1 MIRRSPSESEGN
13 GNSIED
19 LQARVSELEE
29 ELDRQR
35 RIHQTEMEL
44 GLEAMERIQKAGE
57 STATPKPNMLVS
69 IDGHEL
75 SATQRVAI
83 FVDVQNMYY
92 AARNLFQSKLEFS
105 KLLRHLV
112 RGRNLARALAYIVER
127 PGMEQNKFI
136 EVLRRNGYEVRKRV
150 VGERNDSSNRGDWN
164 IGIALDALALAN
176 KIDVAILVTGDGDFV
191 PLVEKLAMDGVRVE
205 IASFRETTSADLYH
219 AADQVHVLD
228 EGVLLSG
235 THFQPAEDEEGL
247 EEELDEEL
255 GEELAEEEE
264 LVPSRSRRPLRRAR
278 GPAEEDFDDEDDE
291 Q

>member
-1 MIRRSPSESEGN
+1 MKNRCPFESEGN
-13 GNSIED
+13 GENVED
-19 LQARVSELEE
+19 LQERVSELEE
-29 ELDRQR
+29 ELARQKR
-35 RIHQTEMEL
+35 AHHTEMQL
-44 GLEAMERIQKAGE
+44 GLEAMERLEKAGGAAGSE
-57 STATPKPNMLVS
+57 STGMLVS
-69 IDGHEL
+69 IDGHEV

-92 AARNLFQSKLEFS
+92 AARNLYQSKLEFS
-105 KLLRHLV
+105 KLLRHLI

-150 VGERNDSSNRGDWN
+150 VGERNDSANRGDWN
-164 IGIALDALALAN
+164 IGIALDALALSS

-191 PLVEKLAMDGVRVE
+191 PLVEKLCVDGLRVE
-205 IASFRETTSADLYH
+205 IASFRETTSAELYH

-235 THFQPAEDEEGL
+235 THFQPALEDEEEVEY
-247 EEELDEEL
+247 EE
-255 GEELAEEEE
+255 EEEE
-264 LVPSRSRRPLRRAR
+264 LVPARSRRPLRRAR

-291 Q
+291 D

>member
-1 MIRRSPSESEGN
+1 MSIQSPSESKGN
-13 GNSIED
+13 PNSIEE
-19 LQARVSELEE
+19 LHEKIIELEE
-29 ELDRQR
+29 ELVRQR

-44 GLEAMERIQKAGE
+44 GLEAMERIKKAGE
-57 STATPKPNMLVS
+57 SSAPKANMLVS

-112 RGRNLARALAYIVER
+112 RGRTLARALAYIVER

-136 EVLRRNGYEVRKRV
+136 EVLRRNGYEVRKRI

-205 IASFRETTSADLYH
+205 IASFRETTSSDLYH

-235 THFQPAEDEEGL
+235 THFQPAE
-247 EEELDEEL
+247 EEEEEEEDFEDELEVQ
-255 GEELAEEEE
+255 GEEEE

-278 GPAEEDFDDEDDE
+278 GPAEEDFDDDEDDE
-291 Q
+291 E

>member
-1 MIRRSPSESEGN
+1 MKNRSPLDSEGN
-13 GNSIED
+13 GNSNED
-19 LQARVSELEE
+19 LLIQIDELKN
-29 ELDRQR
+29 ELIVQKRS
-35 RIHQTEMEL
+35 HQLEMQK
-44 GLEAMERIQKAGE
+44 GLEAMERMQKASG
-57 STATPKPNMLVS
+57 SAASQPDMLVS

-75 SATQRVAI
+75 SVTQRVAI

-92 AARNLFQSKLEFS
+92 AARNLYQSKLEFS
-105 KLLRHLV
+105 KLLRHLI

-164 IGIALDALALAN
+164 IGIALDSLALSS

-191 PLVEKLAMDGVRVE
+191 PLVEKLSMEGVRVE
-205 IASFRETTSADLYH
+205 IASFRETTSSELYT

-228 EGVLLSG
+228 ERVILSG
-235 THFQPAEDEEGL
+235 VHFQPSMEDDEEV
-247 EEELDEEL
+247 EEYE
-255 GEELAEEEE
+255 EEEE
-264 LVPSRSRRPLRRAR
+264 LVPSRTRRPLRRAR

-291 Q
+291 D